1 MMNRVFDK
9 ARVFW
14 PLVLL
19 LVLSDCATKR
29 WASEQ
34 LIEHVPRPV
43 LGDLVQFTLTHNTGA
58 ATGISLGEYSRV
70 GFSVLTVG
78 ALVLLF
84 QLYRRA
90 HAHDLRTAV
99 AVAAIVGG
107 AIGNLLDRLRWS
119 GGVVDFID
127 LGIGNSRFWV
137 FNVADMAVTCGAIA
151 LAWVLWKQEQAASDS
166 DLPSSGASA

>member
-1 MMNRVFDK
+1 MNRVIHK

-29 WASEQ
+29 WASET
-34 LIEHVPRPV
+34 LIEHVPQPV
-43 LGDLVQFTLTHNTGA
+43 FGDLVQFTLIHNTGA

-70 GFSVLTVG
+70 GFSVLTIG
-78 ALVLLF
+78 ALALLF

-90 HAHDLRTAV
+90 HADDVRTAT

-107 AIGNLLDRLRWS
+107 AVGNLLDRLRWE

-127 LGIGNSRFWV
+127 LGIGSSRFWV
-137 FNVADMAVTCGAIA
+137 FNVADIAVTCGAIA
-151 LAWVLWKQEQAASDS
+151 LAWLLWKQEQSPTATDA
-166 DLPSSGASA
+166 PGAGA

>member
-1 MMNRVFDK
+1 MNRVIDK

-29 WASEQ
+29 WATEE
-34 LIEHVPRPV
+34 LVEHVPHPV
-43 LGDLVQFTLTHNTGA
+43 IGDLVQFTLTHNTGA

-70 GFSVLTVG
+70 GFSVLTIG
-78 ALVLLF
+78 ALALLF

-90 HAHDLRTAV
+90 HTHDVRMATAI
-99 AVAAIVGG
+99 AAIVGG
-107 AIGNLLDRLRWS
+107 AMGNLVDRLRWD

-127 LGIGNSRFWV
+127 LGVGSSRFWV

-151 LAWVLWKQEQAASDS
+151 LAWLLWKQEQAASAMDV
-166 DLPSSGASA
+166 PSSGAGA

>member
-1 MMNRVFDK
+1 MNRVIDK

-29 WASEQ
+29 WASER
-34 LIEHVPRPV
+34 LVEHVPHPV
-43 LGDLVQFTLTHNTGA
+43 IGDLVQFTLTHNTGA
-58 ATGISLGEYSRV
+58 ATGISLGQYSRV
-70 GFSVLTVG
+70 GFSVLTVA
-78 ALVLLF
+78 ALALLF

-90 HAHDLRTAV
+90 HADDVRTAT

-107 AIGNLLDRLRWS
+107 AVGNLLDRLRWD

-127 LGIGNSRFWV
+127 LGVGTSRFWV
-137 FNVADMAVTCGAIA
+137 FNVADIAVTCGAVA
-151 LAWVLWKQEQAASDS
+151 LAWLLWKQDHQQADPE
-166 DLPSSGASA
+166 LPGASA

>member
-1 MMNRVFDK
+1 MNRVIDK

-29 WASEQ
+29 WASER
-34 LIEHVPRPV
+34 LVEHVPHPV
-43 LGDLVQFTLTHNTGA
+43 IGDVVQFTLTHNTGA
-58 ATGISLGEYSRV
+58 ATGISLGQYSRV
-70 GFSVLTVG
+70 GFSVLTLA
-78 ALVLLF
+78 ALALLF

-90 HAHDLRTAV
+90 HADDVRTAT

-107 AIGNLLDRLRWS
+107 AVGNLLDRLRWD

-127 LGIGNSRFWV
+127 LGVGTSRFWV
-137 FNVADMAVTCGAIA
+137 FNVADIAVTCGAIL
-151 LAWVLWKQEQAASDS
+151 LAWLLWKQDRQQADAE
-166 DLPSSGASA
+166 LPGASA

>member
-1 MMNRVFDK
+1 MNRVIGK

-29 WASEQ
+29 WASER
-34 LIEHVPRPV
+34 LVEHVPHPV
-43 LGDLVQFTLTHNTGA
+43 LGEIVQFTLTHNTGA
-58 ATGISLGEYSRV
+58 AMGSSLGQYSRV
-70 GFSVLTVG
+70 GFSVLTLA
-78 ALVLLF
+78 ALAMLF

-90 HAHDLRTAV
+90 HADDVRLAT

-107 AIGNLLDRLRWS
+107 AVGNLLDRLRWD

-127 LGIGNSRFWV
+127 VGVGASRFWV
-137 FNVADMAVTCGAIA
+137 FNVADMAVTLGAIS
-151 LAWVLWKQEQAASDS
+151 LAWLLWRQEQSHQAQH
-166 DLPSSGASA
+166 PREPGAHA